1 MEGTLILW
9 QAVCVTSPSL
19 QTPVPGLFFVVGRVF
34 VPFALGY
41 FLSYMYRT
49 VNAVLGPVLGAELG
63 LDAAAIGLLT
73 GAYFFAFAAVQIP
86 LGMALDR
93 FGPRRTQTV
102 LLVIAA
108 IGAFLFALGNGMLSL
123 TLARAVI
130 GAGVSGCLL
139 ASFKIFALWF
149 PKGKLPLVNGLL
161 LACGGAGVMASS
173 SPVQAAVEA
182 IGWHDMFHVIA
193 AATLAVALLIFFI
206 VPDRSAEGEPRTLSD
221 QLHGLSVIFRSRAFW
236 AVAPLV
242 MTAQAAWMSTQAL
255 WFGPWLRDMAQL
267 DADHAATALFIGGI
281 GMVAGYASLGWLA
294 ERLGRIGIGVN
305 IVAGVATGLFIGVQ
319 VLLAFGAP
327 LPAWVL
333 TAAFAYTGGAATIF
347 YAGLTQKFRVAMA
360 GRVNTSLA
368 LFTFSLAGLLQL
380 AMGAVLDFFPASGGG
395 YTAAGYLIGF
405 GGWAAVQIACFVWFL
420 FRNERSTLQT

>member
-1 MEGTLILW
+1 M
-9 QAVCVTSPSL
+9 TSSAPS
-19 QTPVPGLFFVVGRVF
+19 PAVPGLLFVIARVF

-49 VNAVLGPVLGAELG
+49 VNAVLGPVLGQELG

-73 GAYFFAFAAVQIP
+73 GAYFFAFAAVQVP

-102 LLVIAA
+102 LLVVAA
-108 IGAFLFALGNGMLSL
+108 LGAFLFAFGSGTLSL
-123 TLARAVI
+123 AIARAII

-182 IGWHDMFHVIA
+182 IGWRDMFHVIA
-193 AATLAVALLIFFI
+193 AATMAVAVIIFLV
-206 VPDRSAEGEPRTLSD
+206 VPERRAEGEPKTLAD
-221 QLHGLSVIFRSRAFW
+221 QLRGLGIIFRSRAFW
-236 AVAPLV
+236 SVAPLV

-255 WFGPWLRDMAQL
+255 WFGPWLRDMAGL
-267 DADHAATALFIGGI
+267 DPDAAAGALFIGGI

-319 VLLAFGAP
+319 ILIAVAAP

-347 YAGLTQKFRVAMA
+347 YAGLTQKFPVAMA

-380 AMGAVLDFFPASGGG
+380 AMGAVLDFFPHEAGG
-395 YTAAGYLIGF
+395 YTATGYLIGF
-405 GGWAAVQIACFVWFL
+405 GGWVLVQIACFIWFL
-420 FRNERSTLQT
+420 FRNERSTLQS